1 MSASRY
7 CYLTTPIYYVNDKPH
22 IGHGYTSIATDVM
35 ARFKRLEGVKV
46 KFLTGTDEHGQKI
59 QQSAQKA
66 GMTPKAF
73 TDQVSQTFRD
83 MSHKLNLSNDDFI
96 RTTEDRHY
104 KAVHHLWDDL
114 MEKGYIYLDSYS
126 GWYAIRDEAF
136 YQETELVDGKAPTGA
151 EVEWVSEP
159 SYFFKLS
166 SFQERLLEYYKN
178 NPDFIMP
185 ASRKNEVVKFVEGG
199 LKDLSVSRTS
209 FSWGIPVTKDP
220 SHVMYVWF
228 DALTNYLSALGYPNN
243 QENLQTLWPT
253 CTHVVGKDI
262 LRFHT
267 VYWPAFLMAADLPL
281 PKRIVAH
288 GWWTNEGQKIS
299 KSLGN
304 TIDPLQLV
312 QDYGL
317 DTVRYFLLR
326 EMSFGQDCDFSKSA
340 LISRNNSD
348 LANAYGNLVQRIFS
362 FIYKNTDGA
371 VPALKD
377 LKAEDETLL
386 KESADLLSLVQKH
399 MDDFAFHKALETIWA
414 VIYKANAYVDFQ
426 KPWSLKKED
435 PKRME
440 VALSVLVKVIYQ
452 ITLLLQAFMPDSCS
466 KILDTLGV
474 SKDARTFETPSV
486 SR

>member
-326 EMSFGQDCDFSKSA
+326 EMSFGQDGDFSKSA

-362 FIYKNTDGA
+362 FIYKTQM
-371 VPALKD
+371 VLCQ
-377 LKAEDETLL
+377 LL
-386 KESADLLSLVQKH
+386 K
-399 MDDFAFHKALETIWA
+399 I
-414 VIYKANAYVDFQ
+414 
-426 KPWSLKKED
+426 
-435 PKRME
+435 
-440 VALSVLVKVIYQ
+440 
-452 ITLLLQAFMPDSCS
+452 
-466 KILDTLGV
+466 
-474 SKDARTFETPSV
+474 
-486 SR
+486 